1 MTGDLYGICRMLDG
15 SFTLHKLK
23 PEGGAKPVVTSTDEI
38 KRLHRK
44 DDLCGSG
51 NFAMVEVNAYQEF
64 FQGQELTG
72 EERRL
77 LVPAVTYS
85 SRDFETLYIVPLTV
99 DALKLPRLSWSRFEP
114 GGGYVNPTF
123 LFQKPK
129 KEGGAE

>member
-1 MTGDLYGICRMLDG
+1 MLDG
-15 SFTLHKLK
+15 SFTLRKLK
-23 PEGGAKPVVTSTDEI
+23 PAGGAKPVVTSTDEI
-38 KRLHRK
+38 KRLHRQ

-51 NFAMVEVNAYQEF
+51 DFAMVEVNAHQEF
-64 FQGQELTG
+64 FTEEEELTG

-85 SRDFETLYIVPLTV
+85 SRDLKTLYIVPLTV
-99 DALKLPRLSWSRFEP
+99 EALKLPRLSWSRFEP